1 MVSPSCTA
9 ENARSGLSKGNAA
22 VPNCTGAPVTLTST
36 YHLVRGAT
44 VTVAVAVTPGPTAAV
59 IVAEPGARPCTV
71 PSASTPAT
79 FRLEDRQVALDSVT
93 TRPAESRPC
102 ASNW

>member
-44 VTVAVAVTPGPTAAV
+44 VTVAVAVTPGPTTAV
-59 IVAEPGARPCTV
+59 IVTEPGARPCTV
-71 PSASTPAT
+71 PPASTPGT
-79 FRLEDRQVALDSVT
+79 FRLGDRQVALVILPT
-93 TRPAESRPC
+93 HTPPSR
-102 ASNW
+102 